1 MSCSWVV
8 FPSHVRLSSGNL
20 AAWSLVQKLKSKGV
34 LGVINLRLQND
45 ALLMKHLHK
54 FYNKYNIPWVQLIWF
69 KYYTRKVPHS
79 SREVG
84 SFWWKDVLRLST
96 LFRGIARCKVGD
108 GTTVTFGEEL
118 WSKDILAN
126 QFPVLYSF
134 AKNANS
140 LVQDIVLV
148 DDLDSLFHLPL
159 SLPAFRDARLA
170 MGMILM
176 LGFSFGVT
184 KYILPGDTINLS
196 ISICNHLQFSR

>member
-1 MSCSWVV
+1 MQS
-8 FPSHVRLSSGNL
+8 
-20 AAWSLVQKLKSKGV
+20 
-34 LGVINLRLQND
+34 
-45 ALLMKHLHK
+45 
-54 FYNKYNIPWVQLIWF
+54 
-69 KYYTRKVPHS
+69 
-79 SREVG
+79 
-84 SFWWKDVLRLST
+84 
-96 LFRGIARCKVGD
+96 GD
-108 GTTVTFGEEL
+108 GTTVTFWEDL

-140 LVQDIVLV
+140 LVQDIMLV

-159 SLPAFRDARLA
+159 SLLAFRDARLA